1 MKAEK
6 LYHFPLQF
14 ELTPFFLKNAFFLT
28 FKSLRFGL
36 VSLTV
41 GDKDRQELLNL
52 GTFTFSNDP
61 LLSFGSSWMFIALL
75 LNGGVC
81 FIFGVRYFV
90 DNLFNSLL
98 LSFGQSNFVKFL
110 DLFEELLWFFLIFSK
125 ISLMSLLPFFIF

>member
-1 MKAEK
+1 
-6 LYHFPLQF
+6 
-14 ELTPFFLKNAFFLT
+14 
-28 FKSLRFGL
+28 
-36 VSLTV
+36 
-41 GDKDRQELLNL
+41 
-52 GTFTFSNDP
+52 
-61 LLSFGSSWMFIALL
+61 